1 MNSPCPKIA
10 KKKCNNLLQNLYKK
24 NMVYFKITGG
34 EIVPE
39 IEMMLSDTVFYLKW
53 KIQKELDVEVH
64 RQSLWHHNRML
75 RDHECIEDYDFREN
89 ETLYLTVTPL
99 PPHHKLHVLVKS
111 FGSDGYVRVKETD
124 KVNELYNKVEKYW
137 GIPSN
142 RIILK
147 RRNVVMENNLPLYT
161 YYVNEASE
169 VQLFI
174 SIEPR

>member
-1 MNSPCPKIA
+1 MVNFKIA
-10 KKKCNNLLQNLYKK
+10 
-24 NMVYFKITGG
+24 GG

-39 IEMMLSDTVFYLKW
+39 IEMTLSDTVFDLKQ
-53 KIQKELDVEVH
+53 KIQKELDVEVY

-75 RDHECIEDYDFREN
+75 RDHEYIEDYDFRVS

-111 FGSDGYVRVKETD
+111 VGSDGYVRVKETD
-124 KVNELYNKVEKYW
+124 KVSDLRSKVERYW

-142 RIILK
+142 LITLK
-147 RRNVVMENNLPLYT
+147 RRNVVMENNLPLYA

-169 VQLFI
+169 VQL
-174 SIEPR
+174 SVLIEPR